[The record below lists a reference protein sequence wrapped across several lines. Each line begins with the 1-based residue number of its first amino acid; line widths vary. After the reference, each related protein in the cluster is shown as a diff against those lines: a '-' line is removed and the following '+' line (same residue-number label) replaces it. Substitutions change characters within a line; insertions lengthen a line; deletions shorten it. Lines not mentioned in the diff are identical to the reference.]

1 MKYIDT
7 WDLDSIFPGGTKS
20 PELQTK
26 LHNLKEEIQ
35 QYEKIIQEWNVTEDQ
50 SIPSVKRNFKKEENI
65 ENGLG
70 QSRTFVQMWHDAYMN
85 DEYANVVMGQMIDL
99 SSEVENLST
108 IFTKKLVSIPDEDW
122 KNLFED
128 PELKEVSF
136 ALNEIRDQGKR
147 LLSEEEEK
155 IITDLNKDG
164 ISGMESII

>member
-35 QYEKIIQEWNVTEDQ
+35 QYEKMVGEWNVNDHQ
-50 SIPSVKRNFKKEENI
+50 STHLLKEILQKEEKI
-65 ENGLG
+65 EDGLG

-85 DEYANVVMGQMIDL
+85 DEYANVVMGQIIDL

-136 ALNEIRDQGKR
+136 ALNEMRDQGKR

-164 ISGMESII
+164 IIGMESTI